1 MELLK
6 NQIYWCFFLIPVNGS
21 WSSFRGSVLLQ
32 ERRRKAGSESFVLI
46 WHCERIIPAQK
57 AKLKW
62 IFYQRWKL
70 KYEIWAI
77 GHAEWRT
84 QLHVKRSLSLCV
96 CVCVS
101 CFSVVISLNGQY
113 FISGGGLRS
122 RFKVG
127 RITFHWGRCNATSD
141 GSEHSLD
148 GNMFPLEVKF
158 TTRLNR
164 HKSLSVRLKI
174 MMAMHSTMYLA
185 FIIMWHNQKC
195 NSIQWKIFWEE
206 FNRNL
211 I

>member
-1 MELLK
+1 MAAGHLLEGL
-6 NQIYWCFFLIPVNGS
+6 CFYRSAEEKLALNLLFWFDTVRGLFLHKRQSLN
-21 WSSFRGSVLLQ
+21 
-32 ERRRKAGSESFVLI
+32 ESFI
-46 WHCERIIPAQK
+46 RDESWNM
-57 AKLKW
+57 
-62 IFYQRWKL
+62 
-70 KYEIWAI
+70 KYE
-77 GHAEWRT
+77 
-84 QLHVKRSLSLCV
+84 QLGMLNEEHNYTSSGPWVCV

-174 MMAMHSTMYLA
+174 MMAMHSTMYLT